1 MVSLLKMNSNV
12 YIQGTWKIVKA
23 VKCGIS
29 GIHLVLGTVSLG
41 VGAVSSIP
49 LLGKFV
55 FSSTLCSYFLSSYS
69 HYFMEFLS
77 H

>member
-1 MVSLLKMNSNV
+1 MMKHKFEITNAPILIFVHFC
-12 YIQGTWKIVKA
+12 QGTWKIVKA

-49 LLGKFV
+49 LLGG
-55 FSSTLCSYFLSSYS
+55 S
-69 HYFMEFLS
+69 
-77 H
+77 